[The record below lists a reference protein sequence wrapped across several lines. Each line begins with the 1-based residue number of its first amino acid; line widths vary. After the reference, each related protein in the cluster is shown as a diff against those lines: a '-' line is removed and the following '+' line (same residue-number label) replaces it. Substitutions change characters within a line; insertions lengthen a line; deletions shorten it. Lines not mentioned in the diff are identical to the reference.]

1 MSAGSPKFTISR
13 VAALSLVSLWLA
25 GCTSSNNAPAPV
37 SSVGGNSGSSTGNS
51 SGGMLITP
59 PPKMGT
65 TTQQTPQIQP
75 VQRPVT
81 QPVQIQPVDQPVQT
95 ENGRI
100 VYNRKYGNIPKG
112 SYTGGSTYR
121 VKRGDTLFY
130 IAWITGNDFRD
141 LAQRNNVQAPYGLE
155 VGQTLQVGN
164 NTGAP
169 LTPGNTVSV
178 ADVTAQNNSVTP
190 AQKSST
196 VVASQPTITY
206 SEDSG
211 EQSANKMLPNNK
223 GAAAV
228 VTAPVTAPVVS
239 STVPV
244 ASSMTSSSPISSW
257 RWPTE
262 GKVIEN
268 FSSSEGGNK
277 GVDIAGSKGQAIIA
291 TADGRVV
298 YAGNALRGYGNL
310 IIIKHNDDYLSAYA
324 HNDTMLVREQ
334 QEVKA
339 GQKIGC
345 LGQGSRVGATFMSQ
359 NTLKVHDLNEDAEF
373 DENGAEVFDEKAL
386 VEEEPSDNDLAEEEL
401 LSQGATQRVLDATQL
416 YLGEIGYSPLLTAEE
431 EVYFARRAL
440 RGDVASRRRMIESN
454 LRLVVKIARRYSNRG
469 LALLDL
475 IEEGNLGL
483 IRAVEK
489 FDPERGF
496 RFSTYATWWI
506 RQTIERAIMNQT
518 RTIRLP
524 IHIVKEL
531 NVYLRTARELSHKL
545 DHEPS
550 AEEIA
555 EQLDKPVD
563 DVSRMLRL
571 NERIT
576 SVDTPLGG
584 DSEKALLD
592 ILADEKDNGP
602 EDTTQDDDMKQS
614 IVKWLFE
621 LNAKQ
626 REVLARR
633 FGLLGYEA
641 ATLEDVGR
649 EIGLTRERVR
659 QIQVEGLRR
668 LREIL
673 QGQGLNIEALFR
685 E

>member
-1 MSAGSPKFTISR
+1 
-13 VAALSLVSLWLA
+13 
-25 GCTSSNNAPAPV
+25 
-37 SSVGGNSGSSTGNS
+37 
-51 SGGMLITP
+51 
-59 PPKMGT
+59 
-65 TTQQTPQIQP
+65 
-75 VQRPVT
+75 
-81 QPVQIQPVDQPVQT
+81 
-95 ENGRI
+95 
-100 VYNRKYGNIPKG
+100 
-112 SYTGGSTYR
+112 
-121 VKRGDTLFY
+121 
-130 IAWITGNDFRD
+130 
-141 LAQRNNVQAPYGLE
+141 
-155 VGQTLQVGN
+155 
-164 NTGAP
+164 
-169 LTPGNTVSV
+169 
-178 ADVTAQNNSVTP
+178 
-190 AQKSST
+190 
-196 VVASQPTITY
+196 
-206 SEDSG
+206 
-211 EQSANKMLPNNK
+211 
-223 GAAAV
+223 
-228 VTAPVTAPVVS
+228 
-239 STVPV
+239 
-244 ASSMTSSSPISSW
+244 
-257 RWPTE
+257 
-262 GKVIEN
+262 
-268 FSSSEGGNK
+268 
-277 GVDIAGSKGQAIIA
+277 
-291 TADGRVV
+291 
-298 YAGNALRGYGNL
+298 
-310 IIIKHNDDYLSAYA
+310 
-324 HNDTMLVREQ
+324 
-334 QEVKA
+334 
-339 GQKIGC
+339 
-345 LGQGSRVGATFMSQ
+345 MSQ

-373 DENGAEVFDEKAL
+373 DENGVEVFDEKAL

-454 LRLVVKIARRYSNRG
+454 LRLVVKIARRYGNRG

-592 ILADEKDNGP
+592 ILADEKENGP

-649 EIGLTRERVR
+649 EIDLTRERVR

-673 QGQGLNIEALFR
+673 QTQGLNIEALFR
-685 E
+685 ESVSICQKGQSQARLAFFFCLGSLCFCRLDKTRQRPTRQFASYVFIILRTSCTNSPCSSALKRPKNSSSTLSPIGIAAASIFSPSAVSQTKRRRLSAASCSRLTKPRFSILANISANVALVLTAASISVTCSIPGLSAMARITAYCGLVRSGNSCCQRAVCC